1 MTPHP
6 QPNPMPPVV
15 RVLVVPL
22 LRVGWWSPTRWQ
34 RGERHALAM
43 RTTSDPSI
51 RARQARA
58 ALAAFQAAERR
69 AATGGPTLR
78 RQRRRAAH
86 LPSMAAAALEAGE
99 LEVAAAYAQQ
109 MLAAGMGPSRPED
122 WNAGNLLHHGHITL
136 GRLAL
141 LAGDTDGAAQHLLAA
156 GSTPGSPQLDSF
168 GPDFNL
174 ADQLLAHGRTDTV
187 EAYLQRCQRFWV
199 LGQDRLEQWIAE
211 IHSGHRPTLDPFTNQ
226 TDSP

>member
-1 MTPHP
+1 MADQLGPSG
-6 QPNPMPPVV
+6 MPLLA

-22 LRVGWWSPTRWQ
+22 LRVAWWLPTRWQ

-51 RARQARA
+51 REREARA

-69 AATGGPTLR
+69 SATGGHTLR
-78 RQRRRAAH
+78 QQRRRAAH

-99 LEVAAAYAQQ
+99 LDIAASYAQQ
-109 MLAAGMGPSRPED
+109 MLAAGTGPSRPED
-122 WNAGNLLHHGHITL
+122 WNAGNLIHHGHITL

-168 GPDFNL
+168 GPDFDL
-174 ADQLLAHGRTDTV
+174 ANQLLAKGRTDTV
-187 EAYLQRCQRFWV
+187 EDYLQRCQQFWK
-199 LGQDRLEQWIAE
+199 LGGDKLERWIAE
-211 IHSGHRPTLDPFTNQ
+211 IHTGHRPTMDP
-226 TDSP
+226 